1 MGFTLFGG
9 KPRSSFGH
17 FLDKNRISQQDLV
30 RWSGVSKSTISKLCA
45 GDAFTPNVKNATKI
59 IRALR
64 KQGYDVDI
72 QDFWG

>member
-1 MGFTLFGG
+1 MFYGLG
-9 KPRSSFGH
+9 KPRSSFGK

-30 RWSGVSKSTISKLCA
+30 KWSGVSRSTISNCA
-45 GDAFTPNVKNATKI
+45 KGDAFTPSVKNATKI
-59 IRALR
+59 IKALR